1 MAPVLQCPDCGT
13 KHPIDLA
20 SSAAAF
26 RCNGCGRTLKVPAA
40 YRPAPAPTP
49 SGPTPSDATAV
60 VPAVGGAPVVGGAP
74 QPSPPSTNG
83 GRPLS
88 RRKVRAQAGV
98 VPFWMR
104 LLVWLIAVPLGF
116 ALVFGVARLGGFL
129 TQTQLE
135 DVFLDTG
142 WSRFWPVA
150 RLLPFVALVT
160 ASIVHFSVLWM
171 SRWRV
176 RHAMRPL
183 QPKAPPPREPRPV
196 P

>member
-40 YRPAPAPTP
+40 YRPAPAPAPASVT
-49 SGPTPSDATAV
+49 TAASDATAV
-60 VPAVGGAPVVGGAP
+60 TPVVGGAP
-74 QPSPPSTNG
+74 ATPPPSTNG
-83 GRPLS
+83 GRSLS

-104 LLVWLIAVPLGF
+104 LLVWLVAVPLGF
-116 ALVFGVARLGGFL
+116 ALVFGVARLAGFL

-142 WSRFWPVA
+142 WKRFWPVA

-183 QPKAPPPREPRPV
+183 QASAPPREARPV
-196 P
+196 A